1 MYREATELEEK
12 LRHISVALEDALL
25 ENMSRNPFDTLQKV
39 MSMEQGSVSISV
51 VSATNG
57 LPH

>member
-12 LRHISVALEDALL
+12 LKLISVALEEALL
-25 ENMSRNPFDTLQKV
+25 ENMSRNPFDILQKV